1 MAFGASGPF
10 HHEEGPLAAKALTG
24 TCCKFGRHA
33 EDQESQPQQLFPGVR
48 LHAERSFECIHSFPA
63 SLQTH
68 PQMRT
73 RGSGKVAS
81 LRSQQAGAAPALT
94 AEERRTT
101 RGGRRPRDQSGW
113 RAEVLEDP
121 HLPPP
126 PWGVT
131 AQVCEVPR
139 PWSQAE
145 DVVEPPLP
153 AVVLTILAR
162 NAEHSLP
169 HYLGA
174 LERLDYP
181 RARLALW
188 CATDHNTDNSTQM
201 LQEWLAAVGDDYA
214 AVVWRPEGDPRSYPD
229 EEGPKHWTKERHQFL
244 MELKQEALTFA
255 RDWGADYILF
265 ADTDNIL
272 TNNQTLRL
280 LIEQGLPVVAPMLDS
295 QTYYSNFWCGITPQG
310 YYRRTADYFP
320 TKNRQR
326 RGCFRVPMVHST
338 FLVSLRAEGAA
349 QLAFYPPHPNY
360 TWPFDDIIVF
370 AYACQAAGV
379 TVHVCNEHRYGYMN
393 VPVKSHQGLEDEKVN
408 FIHLILEALVD
419 GPPMQASG
427 HVSRPPKRP
436 SKMGFDEV
444 FVISLARR
452 PDRRERMLSSLWEME
467 ISGRVVEAVDGRTLN
482 SSIMRNLGVD
492 LLPGYQDPYSGRTL
506 TKGEVGCFLSHYS
519 IWEEVAARG
528 LAQVLVFEDDV
539 RFESNFRGRLE
550 RLMEEVEA
558 EKLPW
563 DLIYLGRKQVNPEEE
578 AAVERLPHLVVAGY
592 SYWTLAYVLS
602 LAGARKLLA
611 SQPLRRMLPVDEFLP
626 IMFDRHPNEQY
637 KAHFWPRDLRAFSA
651 RPLLAA
657 PTHYAGDAEWLSDTE
672 TSSPWDDDSGR
683 IVSWSGSHKTLRDPR
698 LDLAG
703 SSGHSLPT
711 PPHPRDEL

>member
-1 MAFGASGPF
+1 MRVGP
-10 HHEEGPLAAKALTG
+10 
-24 TCCKFGRHA
+24 
-33 EDQESQPQQLFPGVR
+33 
-48 LHAERSFECIHSFPA
+48 
-63 SLQTH
+63 
-68 PQMRT
+68 
-73 RGSGKVAS
+73 
-81 LRSQQAGAAPALT
+81 AAPLLQLLLLL
-94 AEERRTT
+94 
-101 RGGRRPRDQSGW
+101 GPRLK
-113 RAEVLEDP
+113 AV
-121 HLPPP
+121 
-126 PWGVT
+126 GV
-131 AQVCEVPR
+131 A
-139 PWSQAE
+139 
-145 DVVEPPLP
+145 EPPLP
-153 AVVLTILAR
+153 AVVLAILAR

-174 LERLDYP
+174 LERMDYP

-188 CATDHNTDNSTQM
+188 CATDHNVDTTTKM

-214 AVVWRPEGDPRSYPD
+214 AVVWRPEGEPRSYPD

-244 MELKQEALTFA
+244 MELKQEALMFA

-310 YYRRTADYFP
+310 YYRRTVEYFP

-326 RGCFRVPMVHST
+326 RGCFRVS
-338 FLVSLRAEGAA
+338 
-349 QLAFYPPHPNY
+349 
-360 TWPFDDIIVF
+360 
-370 AYACQAAGV
+370 
-379 TVHVCNEHRYGYMN
+379 VHVCNKHRYGYIN
-393 VPVKSHQGLEDEKVN
+393 VPVKSHQGLEDERVN

-419 GPPMQASG
+419 GPPMWASA
-427 HVSRPPKRP
+427 HVSRPPKKP

-452 PDRRERMLSSLWEME
+452 PDRRARMLSSLWEME
-467 ISGRVVEAVDGRTLN
+467 ISGRVVDGVDGRTLN
-482 SSIMRNLGVD
+482 SSVMRSLGVD

-506 TKGEVGCFLSHYS
+506 TKGEVGCFLSHYN

-528 LAQVLVFEDDV
+528 LARVVVFEDDV
-539 RFESNFRGRLE
+539 RFESNFRRRLE
-550 RLMEEVEA
+550 RLMEDVEA

-578 AAVERLPHLVVAGY
+578 EAVEGLPHLVVAGY

-611 SQPLRRMLPVDEFLP
+611 SQPLHRMLPVDEFLP
-626 IMFDRHPNEQY
+626 IMFDQHPNEHY

-683 IVSWSGSHKTLRDPR
+683 LISWSGSHKTLRRPR
-698 LDLAG
+698 LDMAG
-703 SSGHSLPT
+703 SSGHSLH
-711 PPHPRDEL
+711 PHPRNEL

>member
-1 MAFGASGPF
+1 MSPYCSRMPGRPRGTLPSTPPPSLSSGPSPVAPP
-10 HHEEGPLAAKALTG
+10 GSSRA
-24 TCCKFGRHA
+24 GR
-33 EDQESQPQQLFPGVR
+33 
-48 LHAERSFECIHSFPA
+48 
-63 SLQTH
+63 LQG
-68 PQMRT
+68 RGW
-73 RGSGKVAS
+73 RGSPGPGPPVP
-81 LRSQQAGAAPALT
+81 QAKDRKLEHPRAGVGRGIPLWGCTAPPSPGLPRPRLGPKPRPLPSAGWRAPGAAAAAQAPAMRAAPAAPLLQLLLLLGLWLEAAGV
-94 AEERRTT
+94 AE
-101 RGGRRPRDQSGW
+101 S
-113 RAEVLEDP
+113 
-121 HLPPP
+121 
-126 PWGVT
+126 
-131 AQVCEVPR
+131 
-139 PWSQAE
+139 
-145 DVVEPPLP
+145 PLP
-153 AVVLTILAR
+153 AVVLAILAR

-181 RARLALW
+181 RARMALW
-188 CATDHNTDNSTQM
+188 CATDHNVDNTTEM

-214 AVVWRPEGDPRSYPD
+214 AVVWRPEGEPRFYPD

-280 LIEQGLPVVAPMLDS
+280 LMGQGLPVVAPMLDS

-310 YYRRTADYFP
+310 YYRRTAEYFP

-338 FLVSLRAEGAA
+338 FLVSLRAEGAD

-379 TVHVCNEHRYGYMN
+379 AVHVCNEHRYGYIN
-393 VPVKSHQGLEDEKVN
+393 VPVKSHQGLEDERVN

-419 GPPMQASG
+419 GPPMQASA
-427 HVSRPPKRP
+427 HVTRPSKRP
-436 SKMGFDEV
+436 SKIGFDEV

-452 PDRRERMLSSLWEME
+452 PDRRERMLASLWEME
-467 ISGRVVEAVDGRTLN
+467 ISGRVVDAVDGRMLN
-482 SSIMRNLGVD
+482 SSAIRSLGVD

-519 IWEEVAARG
+519 IWEEVVARG
-528 LAQVLVFEDDV
+528 LSQVLVFEDDV

-550 RLMEEVEA
+550 RLMEDVEA

-563 DLIYLGRKQVNPEEE
+563 DLIYLGRKQVNPEKE
-578 AAVERLPHLVVAGY
+578 AAVEGLPGLVVAGY
-592 SYWTLAYVLS
+592 SYWTLAYALS

-626 IMFDRHPNEQY
+626 IMFDQHPNEQY
-637 KAHFWPRDLRAFSA
+637 KAHFWPRDLVAFSA

-683 IVSWSGSHKTLRDPR
+683 LISWSGSQKTLRSPR
-698 LDLAG
+698 LDMAG
-703 SSGHSLPT
+703 SSGHSLQPQ
-711 PPHPRDEL
+711 PRDEL